1 MYACCKLAS
10 HLLGSQRAHNPSPG
24 CPVVLS
30 RRSTPTESRKPR
42 HTSTFGDEIR
52 LDRKVKVKKEMS
64 ETRERADHRAS
75 ASSSSSW
82 FSLGPFPERVV
93 SRHYVVDLDPP
104 RSAIPR
110 RVRARFDERS
120 RKSARSSVD
129 RSHARE
135 RRPRRGRG
143 VREVRMRF
151 VNSKR
156 RLVLFRRYFFDAT
169 GGLTEKLGFVGG
181 ERVLG
186 RRFVQKES
194 MGRFGRAHLRRESA
208 RGDGEM
214 ARNS

>member
-1 MYACCKLAS
+1 
-10 HLLGSQRAHNPSPG
+10 
-24 CPVVLS
+24 
-30 RRSTPTESRKPR
+30 
-42 HTSTFGDEIR
+42 
-52 LDRKVKVKKEMS
+52 MS

-135 RRPRRGRG
+135 RRPRRGRS

-156 RLVLFRRYFFDAT
+156 RLVLFRRDWRTDGETRFRRRREGSWTSICAKREHGKIWSSSSAT
-169 GGLTEKLGFVGG
+169 GKCS
-181 ERVLG
+181 
-186 RRFVQKES
+186 RR
-194 MGRFGRAHLRRESA
+194 
-208 RGDGEM
+208 RGDGSKQLRSYSTGRFRE
-214 ARNS
+214 RCGRGWC